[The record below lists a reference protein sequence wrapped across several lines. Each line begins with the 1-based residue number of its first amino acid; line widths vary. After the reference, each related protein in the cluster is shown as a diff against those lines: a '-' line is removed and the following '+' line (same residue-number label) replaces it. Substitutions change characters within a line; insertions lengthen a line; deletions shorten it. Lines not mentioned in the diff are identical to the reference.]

1 MNISSGYELLTKARE
16 LRAHFLREGTPIMIG
31 GDLYAHTILG
41 IDYCEE
47 KGEDGGL
54 RFLILDPHY
63 PGGDGNIKNILSKG
77 WCAWKEVTMFRADAF
92 YNLCMPLLPRDV

>member
-1 MNISSGYELLTKARE
+1 
-16 LRAHFLREGTPIMIG
+16 MIG

-47 KGEDGGL
+47 KEDI

-63 PGGDGNIKNILSKG
+63 PGSDGNLKNIL
-77 WCAWKEVTMFRADAF
+77 
-92 YNLCMPLLPRDV
+92 